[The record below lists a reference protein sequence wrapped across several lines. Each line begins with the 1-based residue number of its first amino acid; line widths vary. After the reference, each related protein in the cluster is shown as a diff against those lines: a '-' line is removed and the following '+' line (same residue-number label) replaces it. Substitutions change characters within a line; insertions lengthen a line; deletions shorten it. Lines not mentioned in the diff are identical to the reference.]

1 MTRPTYE
8 AMLAT
13 LGVRDDVVG
22 HGDPADWSL
31 EMKWDGVRAL
41 VRVEAQGGPGAV
53 SLTSR
58 NHKNQ
63 GPGYPELV
71 DGLGRAV
78 RGQAVLDGEIVAL
91 DARGRPSF
99 ALLQH
104 RINLADPREIRRAAE
119 HVPAQIFLFDVL
131 EQDGEPLVD
140 LPYSDR
146 RERLAALVTENE
158 SVKVPPAVDDDFDH
172 AWRTSDE
179 LGLEGVIAKRRDS
192 RYAVGR
198 RTRDWIKIKHARTQ
212 EVVVGGWR
220 PGQGRRAQTVGSL
233 LLGVGDTEGRLRYV
247 GRVGTGFS
255 HRDLDDLNSRLGRIA
270 RETAPFH
277 DVPRADARDAHW
289 VTPRLVGEVE
299 FAEWTRDGRLRQP
312 RWRGWREDKDPH
324 QVRREQGTDER

>member
-8 AMLAT
+8 VMLAT
-13 LGVRDDVVG
+13 LGARDDVVG
-22 HGDPADWSL
+22 QGDPDDWSL

-41 VRVEAQGGPGAV
+41 ARVGQQDGRGPVSLASRNQKAQGP
-53 SLTSR
+53 R
-58 NHKNQ
+58 
-63 GPGYPELV
+63 YPEIV

-78 RGQAVLDGEIVAL
+78 RGEAVLDGEIVAL

-99 ALLQH
+99 ARLQH

-119 HVPAQIFLFDVL
+119 RVPAQIFLFDLL

-140 LPYSDR
+140 LPYTER

-158 SVKVPPAVDDDFDH
+158 SVKVPPAVEEDFDD

-220 PGQGRRAQTVGSL
+220 PGQGRRATTVGSL
-233 LLGVGDTEGRLRYV
+233 LLGVGDAEGRLHYV

-255 HRDLDDLNSRLGRIA
+255 HRDLDDLHDRLGRIA
-270 RETAPFH
+270 RETTPFH
-277 DVPRADARDAHW
+277 DIPRADARDAHW
-289 VTPRLVGEVE
+289 VTPTLVGEVE

-312 RWRGWREDKDPH
+312 RWRGRREDKDPR
-324 QVRREQGTDER
+324 QVRRE